1 MKLHN
6 ENRIPE
12 FYGWNREEKKVS
24 VLKGPSDCGKKKK
37 GLFSL
42 LHILRYYGFSNNKIP
57 RVLLEPQ
64 TSPKLLLVCFKVRSV

>member
-24 VLKGPSDCGKKKK
+24 VLKGPSDCEKKKK
-37 GLFSL
+37 KVYLVYCIYWDIMDLVIIKFQEC
-42 LHILRYYGFSNNKIP
+42 FWNP
-57 RVLLEPQ
+57 RPLQ
-64 TSPKLLLVCFKVRSV
+64 SYF